1 MTTINVTGFKDA
13 QQTLSLPD
21 LKQALYD
28 EGAALMDRVL
38 VTLDG
43 EDHRRRRLME
53 MKIFKK
59 DFFAFYENEV
69 LPPVLRET
77 LEPFVALGSTDLVEV
92 AYHCMIGLT
101 ADFAGIDRPLRTA
114 AETADLVRLL
124 RVFGLAA
131 TVGQFTGSRVEADAL
146 KATIAAGMEDFQRDY
161 FRPSVGRRS
170 GLIAR
175 WRAGEIGDE
184 ALPRDILTLLLRND
198 DQIELPPDMI
208 LRETAFYFLAGA
220 HTSVHSLS
228 HAMHEIFMLC
238 GRDPN
243 ERAHLLSDP
252 LFLQRCVHES
262 FRLHPASPIS
272 KRRPLC
278 PVQLP
283 AGVAAGPEDTVV
295 VDLYRANRQ
304 TEQFGEDARE
314 FNPYRTK
321 VPPHMPYGL
330 TFGVG
335 VHSCLGKNLAAG
347 DLPKPSTD
355 VSKHQFG
362 TVTLLAGEL
371 LKHGAAPDPSAPA
384 QQDMTT
390 ERETWTSYPIVFGA
404 P

>member
-1 MTTINVTGFKDA
+1 MSIINVTGFKDA

-28 EGAALMDRVL
+28 EGAALMHRVL

-43 EDHRRRRLME
+43 DEHRRRRFME

-59 DFFAFYENEV
+59 DFFAFYETEV
-69 LPPVLRET
+69 LPPVVRET
-77 LEPFVALGSTDLVEV
+77 LQPFVATGAADLVEV

-101 ADFAGIDRPLRTA
+101 ADFAGIDRPLRVA
-114 AETADLVRLL
+114 HETADLVRLL
-124 RVFGLAA
+124 RIFGTAA
-131 TVGQFTGSRVEADAL
+131 TIGQFTGSREEADAL
-146 KATIAAGMEDFQRDY
+146 KAEISAGMAEFERDY
-161 FRPSVGRRS
+161 FGPSVARRTE
-170 GLIAR
+170 LLAR
-175 WRAGEIGDE
+175 WRAAEIGE
-184 ALPRDILTLLLRND
+184 ESLPRDILTLLLRDD
-198 DQIELPPDMI
+198 DQLNLPRDMI

-228 HAMHEIFMLC
+228 HAMHEIFTLC
-238 GRDPN
+238 LRDPL
-243 ERAHLLSDP
+243 ERQHLLDDP

-278 PVQLP
+278 PVHLP
-283 AGVAAGPEDTVV
+283 QGVDAGPEDTVV

-304 TEQFGEDARE
+304 AEQFGDDARE
-314 FNPYRTK
+314 FNPYRSK
-321 VPPHMPYGL
+321 LPPHMPYGL

-347 DLPKPSTD
+347 DLPKASTD
-355 VSKHQFG
+355 PGKHQYG
-362 TVTLLAGEL
+362 TVTLLAREL
-371 LKHGAAPDPSAPA
+371 LRHGAMRDPAAPP
-384 QQDMTT
+384 QQDLTT
-390 ERETWTSYPIVFGA
+390 ERETWTRYPIVFRA

>member
-1 MTTINVTGFKDA
+1 MSTINVTGFKDA

-43 EDHRRRRLME
+43 EEHRRRRLME

-59 DFFAFYENEV
+59 DFFAFYESEV
-69 LPPVLRET
+69 LPPVVRET
-77 LEPFVALGSTDLVEV
+77 LQPFVAQGSADLVEV

-101 ADFAGIDRPLRTA
+101 ADFAGIDRPTRMPE
-114 AETADLVRLL
+114 ETADLVRLL
-124 RVFGLAA
+124 RIFGIAA
-131 TVGQFTGSRVEADAL
+131 TIGQFTGSRAETEAL
-146 KATIAAGMEDFQRDY
+146 KKSIATGMEDFERNY
-161 FRPSVGRRS
+161 FGPSVARRNE
-170 GLIAR
+170 LIGR
-175 WRAGEIGDE
+175 WRAGEIAED
-184 ALPRDILTLLLRND
+184 ALPRDILTLLLRD
-198 DQIELPPDMI
+198 EDQIALPRDMI

-238 GRDPN
+238 RRDP
-243 ERAHLLSDP
+243 EESAHLLEDP

-278 PVQLP
+278 PVHLP
-283 AGVAAGPEDTVV
+283 QGVSAGPEDTVV

-304 TEQFGEDARE
+304 TDQFGDDARE
-314 FNPYRTK
+314 FNPYRSK
-321 VPPHMPYGL
+321 QPPHMPYGL

-347 DLPKPSTD
+347 DLPKASTD
-355 VSKHQFG
+355 ASKHQYG
-362 TVTLLAGEL
+362 TVTLLAREL
-371 LKHGAAPDPSAPA
+371 LKQGAKPDPSTPP
-384 QQDMTT
+384 QQDLTT
-390 ERETWTSYPIVFGA
+390 ERETWTRYPIVFGT